1 MSHGPYVD
9 QKTDFNPEEWDKSN
23 KQLLE
28 IMRNIRKTSMNQERQ
43 AIKSEHPDIS
53 YEDYLTKIKET
64 EKNIPKAER
73 KFLNDERQK
82 IYEEMWELKNKSDLG
97 LERIKKLMSKQK

>member
-9 QKTDFNPEEWDKSN
+9 QKPDFNPEEWDKSN

-28 IMRNIRKTSMNQERQ
+28 MMRKLRETSMNQERK
-43 AIKSEHPDIS
+43 AIESEHPDIS
-53 YEDYLTKIKET
+53 YEDYSTKIKET

-82 IYEEMWELKNKSDLG
+82 IYEEKWELKHKANLG
-97 LERIKKLMSKQK
+97 LKRIEKLMGIQK